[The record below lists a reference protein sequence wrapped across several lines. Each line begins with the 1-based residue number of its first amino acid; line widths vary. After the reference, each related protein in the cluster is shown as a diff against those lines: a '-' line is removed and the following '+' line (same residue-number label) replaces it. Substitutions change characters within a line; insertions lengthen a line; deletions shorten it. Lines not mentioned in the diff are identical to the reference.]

1 MYQPKY
7 FKLYELLPKE
17 IYKEDINLWFI
28 FDYRLLWT
36 IDRLR
41 IKWGKLIANT
51 WKWGGQNQ
59 YRGYR
64 PFDCNIGAK
73 LSQHKF
79 GRAIDLIP
87 IEASVDE
94 IRADIIDKKFDPDYQ
109 HITCIEE
116 DISWLHIDCRNWD
129 KRNNNVLI
137 IKP

>member
-17 IYKEDINLWFI
+17 FYKEDINIWFI

-41 IKWGKLIANT
+41 IKWGKLVANT
-51 WKWGGQNQ
+51 WHWGGQNQ

-64 PFDCNIGAK
+64 PFDCNVGAK

-87 IEASVDE
+87 LEASVDE
-94 IRADIIDKKFDPDYQ
+94 IRKDIINKTYAPDYQ

-116 DISWLHIDCRNWD
+116 DVSWLHIDVRNWD